1 MFRISAGTSTLIQM
15 DEQRSSASTSQRTDS
30 TLLVAGEETTVETT
44 RQERTPEEDIIGI
57 LANMTERNRTHE
69 FFFYLF
75 FFFRQLFYTCV
86 FLCVFYIPDV
96 TGEMEVTVQEDEERP
111 PPPPPE
117 EQTSSSESRDPR
129 TANRN
134 PTLELAESI
143 VDSVLGPCTSE
154 ATIRLSNYTY
164 VITKEESRLRIL

>member
-1 MFRISAGTSTLIQM
+1 M
-15 DEQRSSASTSQRTDS
+15 
-30 TLLVAGEETTVETT
+30 
-44 RQERTPEEDIIGI
+44 
-57 LANMTERNRTHE
+57 
-69 FFFYLF
+69 
-75 FFFRQLFYTCV
+75 

-117 EQTSSSESRDPR
+117 EQSSSSESRDPR

-154 ATIRLSNYTY
+154 ATIRLSNIYY
-164 VITKEESRLRIL
+164 CKKGQSREGLKRYCITAISFLQLCFPFDRSTS

>member
-1 MFRISAGTSTLIQM
+1 MFL
-15 DEQRSSASTSQRTDS
+15 
-30 TLLVAGEETTVETT
+30 
-44 RQERTPEEDIIGI
+44 
-57 LANMTERNRTHE
+57 
-69 FFFYLF
+69 Y
-75 FFFRQLFYTCV
+75 
-86 FLCVFYIPDV
+86 VFYILDV

-117 EQTSSSESRDPR
+117 EQSSSSESRDPR

-154 ATIRLSNYTY
+154 ATIRLSNTYFRLFLQKRSRSTFETVLYTK
-164 VITKEESRLRIL
+164 ISFS

>member
-1 MFRISAGTSTLIQM
+1 M
-15 DEQRSSASTSQRTDS
+15 
-30 TLLVAGEETTVETT
+30 
-44 RQERTPEEDIIGI
+44 
-57 LANMTERNRTHE
+57 
-69 FFFYLF
+69 
-75 FFFRQLFYTCV
+75 
-86 FLCVFYIPDV
+86 FLCIFYILDV

-117 EQTSSSESRDPR
+117 EQSVSDSRDPR

-154 ATIRLSNYTY
+154 ATIRLSNITILLK
-164 VITKEESRLRIL
+164 VIKIVHL

>member
-1 MFRISAGTSTLIQM
+1 
-15 DEQRSSASTSQRTDS
+15 
-30 TLLVAGEETTVETT
+30 
-44 RQERTPEEDIIGI
+44 
-57 LANMTERNRTHE
+57 
-69 FFFYLF
+69 
-75 FFFRQLFYTCV
+75 V
-86 FLCVFYIPDV
+86 FLCVFYILDV

-117 EQTSSSESRDPR
+117 EQSTSDSRDPR

-154 ATIRLSNYTY
+154 ATIRLSKIDIIFTYKYLLSKYIITYTLFRKRY
-164 VITKEESRLRIL
+164 

>member
-1 MFRISAGTSTLIQM
+1 LPSLTL
-15 DEQRSSASTSQRTDS
+15 DEQRPSASTSQRTDV
-30 TLLVAGEETTVETT
+30 TPLVAGEETAVETT

-57 LANMTERNRTHE
+57 AATQDN
-69 FFFYLF
+69 FFIFIF
-75 FFFRQLFYTCV
+75 NKCSIRV
-86 FLCVFYIPDV
+86 FLCIFYILDV

-117 EQTSSSESRDPR
+117 EQTTSDSRDPR

-154 ATIRLSNYTY
+154 ATIRLSNISI
-164 VITKEESRLRIL
+164 VLKNN